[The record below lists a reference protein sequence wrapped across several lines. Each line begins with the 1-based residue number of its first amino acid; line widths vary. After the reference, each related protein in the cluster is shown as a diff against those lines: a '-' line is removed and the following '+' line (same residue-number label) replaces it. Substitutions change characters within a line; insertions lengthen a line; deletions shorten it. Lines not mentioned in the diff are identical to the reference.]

1 MFQYYMIICFIATFF
16 VKYIS
21 CCSILLRGFFLHNG
35 KNEWLGNSTSLGKEF
50 ALLEEGTAFDAVSA
64 GRKGG
69 RFGGDD

>member
-1 MFQYYMIICFIATFF
+1 MFCCNLFINN
-16 VKYIS
+16 IS
-21 CCSILLRGFFLHNG
+21 CCSILLWGFFLHNG